1 MNNLLLKLA
10 LVNNLLLKLSQ
21 KLYYTYFNSHHII
34 PRIIIGNLNTFLV
47 SKFFTSL
54 CLAFNQ
60 RTMFIIYEFMISE
73 SVELRRPL
81 RDELSQVLG
90 DGDRH
95 VHLPHSK
102 QVTVGQGGR
111 QENAPGRV
119 LERPLKMTVR
129 Y

>member
-1 MNNLLLKLA
+1 MFGNVYN
-10 LVNNLLLKLSQ
+10 VNM
-21 KLYYTYFNSHHII
+21 
-34 PRIIIGNLNTFLV
+34 
-47 SKFFTSL
+47 
-54 CLAFNQ
+54 CLAMFIMYMF
-60 RTMFIIYEFMISE
+60 TMFIIYEFMISE
-73 SVELRRPL
+73 SVELGRPM

-95 VHLPHSK
+95 VHLPYPK

-119 LERPLKMTVR
+119 LERPLQMTVR

>member
-1 MNNLLLKLA
+1 
-10 LVNNLLLKLSQ
+10 
-21 KLYYTYFNSHHII
+21 
-34 PRIIIGNLNTFLV
+34 
-47 SKFFTSL
+47 
-54 CLAFNQ
+54 
-60 RTMFIIYEFMISE
+60 MFIIYEFMISE

-111 QENAPGRV
+111 QENAPGKV
-119 LERPLKMTVR
+119 LDRSLLS
-129 Y
+129 